1 MGPPRGQGWQR
12 GRAGRAK
19 LYENAS
25 SAQWAAAM
33 LLDPGLD
40 TGQAKRVVVAAE
52 GGPGRWEKRVEADG
66 AVHGCDKFTM
76 LKPQLV
82 TTKRVRLDVNA
93 ADRPPMQPRVVNQV
107 LTSTVNTTLNLQQ
120 LVTDLKFEYNP
131 QRFAAATAH
140 FSVPHITWSVA

>member
-1 MGPPRGQGWQR
+1 MESPQGVRGLGPCFWRVRLSFAALPRLDELLTRRPRQR
-12 GRAGRAK
+12 IGIVH
-19 LYENAS
+19 
-25 SAQWAAAM
+25 
-33 LLDPGLD
+33 
-40 TGQAKRVVVAAE
+40 VV
-52 GGPGRWEKRVEADG
+52 GN
-66 AVHGCDKFTM
+66 KFTM

-82 TTKRVRLDVNA
+82 TTKRIRLDAHA
-93 ADRPPMQPRVVNQV
+93 ADRPTMQPRVVNLV